1 MPGCRRLVASVAGAS
16 SAGAW
21 RPATGGC
28 RSRTRARRSTSRES
42 GDEGRP
48 HACHPKRRP
57 CASTSP
63 RTGRSRLP
71 GLGRREG
78 RAMLALQ
85 YVRSMPAY
93 ALVRATGGHAT
104 VATSDLSMLH
114 LGDVPEPALPG
125 PAWMR
130 VRPNLSGICG
140 SDTSAIT
147 GHVSLYL
154 DPLTSYPFV
163 PGHEVVGELEDGTR
177 VVVEPALGCL
187 VRGIAPVCARC
198 ADGRPDGAAV
208 LIEPLACCVHAALRG
223 GARPDDVVVVQG
235 AGTIGLLTVA
245 AVRLFTPPKRL
256 IAVAKYPFQREQ
268 AKLLGA
274 DMLVAP
280 GEVFQRVRFATGA
293 RRLEGVDRPL
303 LLGGADLTFECTGS
317 SRGLND
323 AVRFTRAGGRVVA
336 VGMPGEEKVD
346 WGPIWQRELTVTGAY
361 AYGTEKTG
369 ERTFELALSA
379 ARDLPLKQLTGPL
392 FSLGDYRD
400 AIAYALHAGRQNAVK
415 VAFDLRDLRA

>member
-1 MPGCRRLVASVAGAS
+1 
-16 SAGAW
+16 
-21 RPATGGC
+21 
-28 RSRTRARRSTSRES
+28 
-42 GDEGRP
+42 
-48 HACHPKRRP
+48 
-57 CASTSP
+57 
-63 RTGRSRLP
+63 
-71 GLGRREG
+71 
-78 RAMLALQ
+78 MLALQ

-198 ADGRPDGAAV
+198 AEGRPGLCENVTEGAVEVGLQTGYCASTGGGWGEVLVAHESQLHAIPDGLPDGAAV

-303 LLGGADLTFECTGS
+303 LLGGADLTFECTGL

-361 AYGTEKTG
+361 AYGTEEMG
-369 ERTFELALSA
+369 ERTFELALGA